1 MKTQPNIKISRIV
14 LFAAVLSVIPLGLSG
29 QNETKKLYP
38 QLLFPEFSSGIIKMK
53 SGKTSTASLNYN
65 TVEEE
70 MLFEQNAQFYVV
82 SKMDEIDTVII
93 NGRKFVP
100 VEKAFYEVIVK
111 GNISIYVENR
121 NRFAPVGTKTAYGL
135 TSQTNGPTSI
145 NTVRRGGQMRT
156 LDIPENVEI
165 SEAILFWVKVNGIM
179 SKFTTERQ
187 FAKIFPG
194 EEDKIK
200 DFFKKSKIDIKTA
213 EGLKMLGKFCNEE
226 L

>member
-1 MKTQPNIKISRIV
+1 MKTQHNLKIGRII
-14 LFAAVLSVIPLGLSG
+14 LFSAILSVIPFGLSG
-29 QNETKKLYP
+29 QNETKRAYP
-38 QLLFPEFSSGIIKMK
+38 QLLFPDFTSGVIKMK

-82 SKMDEIDTVII
+82 SKLDEIDTVIL
-93 NGRKFVP
+93 NNRKFVP
-100 VEKAFYEVIVK
+100 VDKAFYEVIVK

-165 SEAILFWVKVNGIM
+165 SEATLYWVKVGGVMN
-179 SKFTTERQ
+179 KFTTERQ
-187 FAKIFPG
+187 FSKIFPG
-194 EEDKIK
+194 KEDKIK

-213 EGLKMLGKFCNEE
+213 EGLKILGKFCNEQ